1 MDRADSTGIVP
12 PLVSRE
18 AVARLALMSG
28 PVGAIDCA
36 GVVADALMMDDEPL
50 EWRTV
55 AMRAISCAMTL
66 ILAWSAASAVAAETE
81 PNDATLGK
89 EPPEGAVVLFNGK
102 DLEGWLKADGK
113 SPAAWVAANDVMT
126 VEKGAGSIRTQK
138 TFGDFQLH
146 LEFNVPYMP
155 QAKGQARGNSGVYLA
170 GIHELQVLDSY
181 GLKPQDNECGG
192 IYKQVIPKVNACKPP
207 LQWQTYDITF
217 HKARVNDGKVEKKA
231 RVTVVQNGLT
241 IIDEAEITPT
251 PGGIGGIKEGE
262 DGPLMLQDHGNAV
275 QFRNIWLKPLDQ

>member
-1 MDRADSTGIVP
+1 
-12 PLVSRE
+12 
-18 AVARLALMSG
+18 MSG
-28 PVGAIDCA
+28 PVGASDRA
-36 GVVADALMMDDEPL
+36 GVVADASTLNPETL
-50 EWRTV
+50 HGRTV
-55 AMRAISCAMTL
+55 AMRDFPCAMTL
-66 ILAWSAASAVAAETE
+66 ILACSAAPAVAAETE

-89 EPPEGAVVLFNGK
+89 KPPEGAVVLFNGK

-113 SPAAWVAANDVMT
+113 TPAAWAAANDMMA
-126 VEKGAGSIRTQK
+126 VEKGAGSIRTAK

-155 QAKGQARGNSGVYLA
+155 QAKGQARGNSGVYLE

-181 GLKPQDNECGG
+181 GLKPQDNDCGA

-217 HKARVNDGKVEKKA
+217 RKARVVDGKVEKKA

-241 IIDEAEITPT
+241 IIDDAEISPT
-251 PGGIGGIKEGE
+251 PGGIAGIREGE
-262 DGPLMLQDHGNAV
+262 DGPILLQDHGNAV
-275 QFRNIWLKPLDQ
+275 QYRNIWLKPLDK